1 MSSVPTPTS
10 PLPNVRRVVTG
21 HNPSTGQSLILADTT
36 QPPTFWS
43 PDSVNAKFDLYYTG
57 SVPAVN
63 DAELNM
69 HIENKKLK
77 ESDEHLKHNGWV
89 DEIAEHPELISP
101 QGSTFRAFEFA
112 PGSVSPMHRTI
123 SLDYGIVAKGTI
135 VLEMEDGSRVTLTEG
150 DTLVQRG
157 GMHCWRN
164 ETSEWGR
171 MYFVGLGAQPV
182 KVNGQE
188 LKEEWRV
195 AK

>member
-1 MSSVPTPTS
+1 I
-10 PLPNVRRVVTG
+10 N
-21 HNPSTGQSLILADTT
+21 
-36 QPPTFWS
+36 
-43 PDSVNAKFDLYYTG
+43 
-57 SVPAVN
+57 
-63 DAELNM
+63 
-69 HIENKKLK
+69 IENKK
-77 ESDEHLKHNGWV
+77 ESPEKHNGPGWV

-101 QGSTFRAFEFA
+101 GGSTFRAFEFA

-150 DTLVQRG
+150 DTVVQRG

-188 LKEEWRV
+188 LKEEWRE